1 MSWLSPR
8 TVRGWFV
15 LIVMGA
21 LLLSQL
27 VSLALMVSQQ
37 TILRSSLHEI
47 EALGRTESIVNLAR
61 NADEKMLRNIEITAS
76 SPSFIV
82 SFDKEPSIRPQ
93 DSNTSLAAS
102 LARATAFPEEAVR
115 VA

>member
-1 MSWLSPR
+1 MNWLSPR
-8 TVRGWFV
+8 TLRGWFV

-37 TILRSSLHEI
+37 TILRTSLHEV

-61 NADEKMLRNIEITAS
+61 NADEKMLRNIQITAS
-76 SPSFIV
+76 SPSVIV
-82 SFDKEPSIRPQ
+82 SFDKAPSIEPG
-93 DSNTSLAAS
+93 DSN
-102 LARATAFPEEAVR
+102 RALGA
-115 VA
+115 

>member
-1 MSWLSPR
+1 MNLFSPR

-37 TILRSSLHEI
+37 TILRSSLHHSPAPSGPRAVI
-47 EALGRTESIVNLAR
+47 
-61 NADEKMLRNIEITAS
+61 AS
-76 SPSFIV
+76 
-82 SFDKEPSIRPQ
+82 
-93 DSNTSLAAS
+93 
-102 LARATAFPEEAVR
+102 R
-115 VA
+115 VAISSACFGRPADRL